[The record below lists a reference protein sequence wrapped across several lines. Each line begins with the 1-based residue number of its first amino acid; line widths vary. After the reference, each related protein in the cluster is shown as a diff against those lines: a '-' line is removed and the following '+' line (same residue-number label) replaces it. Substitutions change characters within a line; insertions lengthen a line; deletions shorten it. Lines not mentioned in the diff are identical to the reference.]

1 MNKYKTPYGVITKVI
16 YPNTPSLFT
25 YLVMWIGKGD
35 KEGDLT
41 VEYVRAYTAKEAMT
55 IASCEYGVA
64 EKDILEVRIE
74 VINNALSS

>member
-1 MNKYKTPYGVITKVI
+1 MNKYKTPYGMITKVI
-16 YPNTPSLFT
+16 YPNTPSFFT
-25 YLVMWIGKGD
+25 YLVRWIGKGD

-55 IASCEYGVA
+55 IVGCEHGVA